1 MVGGMMSKR
10 NVLVVSLVIV
20 GLVISSSFLFLIMT
34 KGEDNETSGND
45 DSGNTNPW
53 NPFNPPTV
61 VKDSDGDGYLDNVD
75 AFPYNKA
82 EWKDTDKDGVGD
94 NSDVFP
100 KDFDNDG
107 YDDSVDLYSK
117 GDAGILFTI
126 SEVKIMDYVDVLDQY
141 GEVYFT
147 IEVDGR
153 EMGRLDDNGEPWSC
167 QLNVERLLDESF
179 RFNVKDDQRYT
190 SIVLTMMDQD
200 IAAHDILDIDG
211 SSTSGRVLSV
221 TFDLVTKTWTGN
233 DESGIAYGSGD
244 GTAGSDDDDAMV
256 TFDIDVTTIQQT
268 KTYKWSFNGS
278 SYSIQASVSAQAY
291 AEYGRNTASRSY
303 YYGFTQ
309 EDVQTFVTS
318 DDPIIME
325 IATKLKSIASSKGF
339 SEVQTINFALRFC
352 QSLLY
357 SYDNAS
363 AGANEYWRFPVETLY
378 DETGDCED
386 TSFLFASVAE
396 AMGYDAV
403 MVFLPGHAAVAVE
416 SSQASGSYYQYEGM
430 KYYYCETTGSGWD
443 LGEMPSDHKS
453 QSADLVQVT

>member
-1 MVGGMMSKR
+1 MSR
-10 NVLVVSLVIV
+10 RIVLISSLVIV
-20 GLVISSSFLFLIMT
+20 GLVVSSSFLFLLVS
-34 KGEDNETSGND
+34 KGQDNGTNDND
-45 DSGNTNPW
+45 DSDDTNPMS
-53 NPFNPPTV
+53 PFNPPAV
-61 VKDSDGDGYLDNVD
+61 VKDSDGDGYLDNIDV
-75 AFPYNKA
+75 FPFNKL

-107 YDDSVDLYSK
+107 YADSVDLYSK
-117 GDAGILFTI
+117 GDAGIIFTI

-141 GEVYFT
+141 AEVYFT

-179 RFNVKDDQRYT
+179 RFNVEDDQRYT
-190 SIVLTMMDQD
+190 SIVLTVMDQD
-200 IAAHDILDIDG
+200 IASHDILDIDG

-221 TFDLVTKTWTGN
+221 TFDLVAKTWTGN

-256 TFDIDVTTIQQT
+256 AFDIDVITIQQS
-268 KTYKWSFNGS
+268 KTYKWSFNGA
-278 SYSIQASVSAQAY
+278 SYSIQASVSARAY
-291 AEYGRNTASRSY
+291 ADYGLMDAPRNY
-303 YYGFTQ
+303 YLGFTQ

-318 DDPIIME
+318 DDSIIVD

-352 QSLLY
+352 QSLPY

-363 AGANEYWRFPVETLY
+363 MGANDYWRYPVETLY

-396 AMGYDAV
+396 AMGYDAI
-403 MVFLPGHAAVAVE
+403 MVFFDDHAAVAIE
-416 SSQASGSYYQYEGM
+416 SPYASGSYYQYGGSE
-430 KYYYCETTGSGWD
+430 YYYCETTGSGWD
-443 LGEMPSDHKS
+443 LGEMPSSHKG
-453 QSADLVQVT
+453 QDADLVQVM